1 MKIFLTCIL
10 LYFCI
15 VSPGTAQS
23 LTIENSEIKEVK
35 VFFQGAEITREF
47 TAPVPKGRIELRI
60 KNLSSALDPK
70 SIIISSN
77 SSVKVISLHSELNYE
92 NKFTNDKKLDNLKD
106 SINNVLV
113 SIKYKTLQYESLE
126 EEKKTLQLNSIRVG
140 NSEGLSVVDMD
151 KSLSYMRKKMEEINL
166 LLLQKESEKQ
176 NLNVVLQ
183 KLQANQMVVLHS
195 DSSSVANVYVLVES
209 TLPQNANFKITYYV
223 KSCGWAPVY
232 NIYSKGIGSPLD
244 MEYKAN
250 VLNNSGENWK
260 KVHLSLLAGNP
271 SRSLSLPAMETWVLS
286 YTTRKRSGK
295 NYGVNQSG
303 NEGDLSKKQIKT
315 GTTKVQQEVQEIE
328 VEEGEMVFNIEGD
341 HTIPTSQREYLID
354 ISRSK
359 LDVSYLYQTVPKIDT
374 KAYLI
379 AKINDWERLKLIEG
393 NANIFLNDT
402 YVGRTYLDPLA
413 AGDTLELS
421 LGPDPAIQISRVK
434 KKDFSTRKLIGLQ
447 LVESFT
453 YEIDVRNLNNKPILI
468 EVFDQ
473 IPIAQQE
480 EIQISLAEKTGAE
493 YQESNGKLSWK
504 LEIPEMQTVKIKIGY
519 SVRYPRDKVV
529 IIKRTGRVI
538 CPKFRT

>member
-1 MKIFLTCIL
+1 MKFFLTTTTLFIII
-10 LYFCI
+10 YNS
-15 VSPGTAQS
+15 VSAQY
-23 LTIENSEIKEVK
+23 LTVDKSEIKEVK

-47 TAPVPKGRIELRI
+47 TMPVPKGRVELRI
-60 KNLSSALDPK
+60 KNLSTTLDPN
-70 SIIISSN
+70 SIIITSN
-77 SSVKVISLHSELNYE
+77 SSVKVISLHSELDYQS
-92 NKFTNDKKLDNLKD
+92 KFNSDNILDNIND
-106 SINNVLV
+106 SVNEVQV
-113 SIKYKTLQYESLE
+113 SIKYKTLQHESLKE
-126 EEKKTLQLNSIRVG
+126 ERKTLQLNSVRIG
-140 NSEGLSVVDMD
+140 NSQGLSVAELDQ
-151 KSLSYMRKKMEEINL
+151 SLSYMRKKTEEINS
-166 LLLQKESEKQ
+166 LLLQKEIEIRNLEKA
-176 NLNVVLQ
+176 LQ
-183 KLQANQMVVLHS
+183 KLQAKQMVLLNS
-195 DSSSVANVYVLVES
+195 DSSSVANVYVLLES
-209 TLPQNANFKITYYV
+209 PTPQNSTFTITYYV

-250 VLNNSGENWK
+250 VLNNSGENWN

-271 SRSLSLPAMETWVLS
+271 SRSLSLPAMDTWVLS
-286 YTTRKRSGK
+286 YTTKRRSGK
-295 NYGVNQSG
+295 NYGFNQSG

-315 GTTKVQQEVQEIE
+315 GNNKLQEVQEIE
-328 VEEGEMVFNIEGD
+328 VEEGDMVFNIEGG
-341 HTIPTSQREYLID
+341 HTIPTSHREYLID
-354 ISRSK
+354 ISKSK
-359 LDVSYLYQTVPKIDT
+359 LDVAYLYQTIPKIDA

-393 NANIFLNDT
+393 AANIFLNDT

-453 YEIDVRNLNNKPILI
+453 YEIDVRNLNHRSIAI

-480 EIQISLAEKTGAE
+480 EIQISLSEKTGAN

-504 LEIPEMQTVKIKIGY
+504 LDIPEMQTVKIKLGY

-529 IIKRTGRVI
+529 IIKRTGKVM
-538 CPKFRT
+538 CPKFRS